1 MKVNAFLVAKKSAVE
16 QVDDLMKQVLA
27 ENKLDEDVGGN
38 NRSGI
43 TDREIEE
50 RLARLKDLDPSMLTE
65 LVNILVPHTHYKINN
80 YCKDLFISCTFL
92 LEFWVKNRGCGLYTR
107 PLV

>member
-16 QVDDLMKQVLA
+16 QVDDLMKQMTA
-27 ENKLDEDVGGN
+27 ENKLDEDVSGN

-50 RLARLKDLDPSMLTE
+50 RLAQLKDLDPGML
-65 LVNILVPHTHYKINN
+65 LN
-80 YCKDLFISCTFL
+80 
-92 LEFWVKNRGCGLYTR
+92 
-107 PLV
+107 

>member
-16 QVDDLMKQVLA
+16 QVDELMKQMTA
-27 ENKLDEDVGGN
+27 ENKLGEDVSGN

-50 RLARLKDLDPSMLTE
+50 RLARLKDLDPGMLTE
-65 LVNILVPHTHYKINN
+65 
-80 YCKDLFISCTFL
+80 
-92 LEFWVKNRGCGLYTR
+92 
-107 PLV
+107 